1 MNTIIIDGTIAIVS
15 LALGF
20 VGGFIVN
27 KYEPKAAATI
37 QAGVD
42 TTTATV
48 ETAVNDVAK

>member
-1 MNTIIIDGTIAIVS
+1 MHTIIIDGTIAIVS

-27 KYEPKAAATI
+27 KYEPKAASTI

-42 TTTATV
+42 ATTATV
-48 ETAVNDVAK
+48 ETAVNDVSK